1 MMTIYLTK
9 EEVIAAHYFIMRRMN
24 DAEQAGVRD
33 HGLLESAVHRP
44 RQSLFGEDAYPSL
57 FDKAAALL
65 ESLVKNHCFHNGNK
79 RTAYLVT
86 KSFLLLNGYH
96 LKMERNFAVDFVV
109 DIATGRYKI
118 EEIADI
124 LKTFSHTVAKE
135 QSYGDQG

>member
-1 MMTIYLTK
+1 MTIFLTK

-24 DAEQAGVRD
+24 DAEQAGVKD

-44 RQSLFGEDAYPSL
+44 QQSVFGEDVYSTL

-86 KSFLLLNGYH
+86 KSFLMMNGCH
-96 LKMERNFAVDFVV
+96 FGMERKAAVEFIV
-109 DIATGRYKI
+109 DIAKGIYGLEAIANILREHSI
-118 EEIADI
+118 END
-124 LKTFSHTVAKE
+124 FSG
-135 QSYGDQG
+135 SS